1 MTKKKSKNNM
11 KIVKIVIAIVIAILA
26 VILVILLNP
35 QNIADEK
42 LLEINKSE
50 NLDGDLVVPKNFS
63 IAMSKYKGNI
73 KSIAVAKDFNYI
85 IAEAIPYFYKKCNNM
100 DVDKVTSYYE
110 KNTELVK
117 TMLNITSLL
126 DFRNILNEIDS
137 ENAKLELTEYRIL
150 RDSIKMKDNSNILTS
165 VLRVVYN
172 EDVIIYLNVEVEASN
187 FSYEHPISVKT
198 GVNLEEA
205 EKMYASDLA
214 QDKKEK
220 EEENMENK
228 INGKVGRVVK

>member
-1 MTKKKSKNNM
+1 MAKKKSKNNM
-11 KIVKIVIAIVIAILA
+11 KIVKVIIALVIAILA

-35 QNIADEK
+35 QNIADGK

-50 NLDGDLVVPKNFS
+50 TLDGDLVVPKNFS
-63 IAMSKYKGNI
+63 IAMSKYKGDI
-73 KSIAVAKDFNYI
+73 KSIAVAKDFNYLI
-85 IAEAIPYFYKKCNNM
+85 EEAIPYFYKKCNNM

-110 KNTELVK
+110 RNTELVK
-117 TMLNITSLL
+117 TMLNVTSLL
-126 DFRNILNEIDS
+126 DFRNLLNEIDS

-150 RDSIKMKDNSNILTS
+150 RDSIKMKNNTNILTG

-172 EDVIIYLNVEVEASN
+172 EDVIIYLNFEVEASN

-205 EKMYASDLA
+205 EAMYAIDLVQDREEKA
-214 QDKKEK
+214 QD
-220 EEENMENK
+220 NMENK
-228 INGKVGRVVK
+228 INGNVGRVVK